1 MVRRRRKR
9 GAAVEMGQHC
19 RGNDSLVVEP
29 RARIV
34 VVAIAITKGQSW
46 SMVESSGAWDWWRL
60 SLPGQIGM
68 LPLFLEL
75 KAMGLVNSYAGAL
88 VPWLAGILDRKSTR
102 LNSSHYCASRMPS
115 SACKKKLPNHDQ
127 PSH

>member
-60 SLPGQIGM
+60 SLPASPC
-68 LPLFLEL
+68 LPHSALPTAWRRPGRLRSEEHTSEL
-75 KAMGLVNSYAGAL
+75 QSLMRHSYAVFCL
-88 VPWLAGILDRKSTR
+88 
-102 LNSSHYCASRMPS
+102 
-115 SACKKKLPNHDQ
+115 
-127 PSH
+127 

>member
-60 SLPGQIGM
+60 SLPASPC
-68 LPLFLEL
+68 LPH
-75 KAMGLVNSYAGAL
+75 SAL
-88 VPWLAGILDRKSTR
+88 PTAWRDRKGVVWGKRVSVRVNLGGRR
-102 LNSSHYCASRMPS
+102 LI
-115 SACKKKLPNHDQ
+115 KKKKRNMNM
-127 PSH
+127 

>member
-34 VVAIAITKGQSW
+34 VVAIAITKDQSW

-60 SLPGQIGM
+60 SLPASPC
-68 LPLFLEL
+68 LPHSEL
-75 KAMGLVNSYAGAL
+75 PTAWRRSGRLRSAWQTA
-88 VPWLAGILDRKSTR
+88 WEREDRKSTR
-102 LNSSHYCASRMPS
+102 LNSSY
-115 SACKKKLPNHDQ
+115 
-127 PSH
+127 

>member
-46 SMVESSGAWDWWRL
+46 SMVESSERSTTIA
-60 SLPGQIGM
+60 
-68 LPLFLEL
+68 
-75 KAMGLVNSYAGAL
+75 
-88 VPWLAGILDRKSTR
+88 VP
-102 LNSSHYCASRMPS
+102 ASRNFS
-115 SACKKKLPNHDQ
+115 CGETGRASGGERVCQDVSISVVAVSLKKKKTHKDKII
-127 PSH
+127 HI